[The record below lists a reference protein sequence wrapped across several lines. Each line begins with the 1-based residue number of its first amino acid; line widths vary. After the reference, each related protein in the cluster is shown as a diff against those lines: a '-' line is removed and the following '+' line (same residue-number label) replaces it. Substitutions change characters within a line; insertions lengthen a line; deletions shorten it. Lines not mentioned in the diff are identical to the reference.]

1 MNIQEFQNGES
12 LSSVRSKINSNFISL
27 KDVINNVC
35 NDSANDN
42 PIRTCLSSDFSNPC
56 DNSNLSN
63 SLLSTISTQ
72 LGSSMSAQCPDPG
85 SANVPSCEALAPL
98 QNGISAMLSNIS
110 NQIGA
115 ALSSD
120 CPSNT
125 TPSCGIYQ
133 PIYNGSSSLASNIVN
148 NISLS
153 ISNPCS
159 SSPPSCPI
167 YSPLYSAQS
176 TFADKLIQTA
186 AQSIN
191 DVFTQDPCALLN
203 SQTVPISGP
212 LASCVSG
219 GVGLQIG
226 VGMRGIME
234 QGIQTVVESINDVFT
249 QDPCALLNSQTVP
262 ISGPLASCVSAG
274 VGLQIG
280 VGMKGIMEQGIQT
293 VVESINDVFTQ
304 DPCALLNS
312 QTVPI
317 SGPLASCVSA
327 GVGLQIGAGMKN
339 IITNVVSSVFTTVQ
353 NVLSA
358 QPCDIL
364 NGNAFNLAGPLS
376 SCLSGNSSIS
386 FGGGFRSLI
395 ENSVQTAI
403 NTVLSALQNPCQ
415 AMQLNSTFP
424 CGLNIN
430 IPDTNSIIDN
440 MMSSACIVD
449 KIIDFIETNQGRILT
464 AALATPMASEGEN
477 SIKGLVDYLS
487 CELFEKFIDTGGNTP
502 DACVSD
508 SILKFVD
515 NKKCELFEKFIDTV
529 GGASDPCIK
538 DSILEFV
545 KINSC
550 DLIGKINEMGASLC
564 QEEFN
569 ILIDDI
575 MCGYLADFD
584 NQGLIGMQG
593 LTPKGCAL
601 RSANKIIKEYAPLF
615 YVSINGV
622 PRQMKIPTEM
632 KVNMSNLSVEPQYY
646 DVNGNPVP

>member
-1 MNIQEFQNGES
+1 
-12 LSSVRSKINSNFISL
+12 
-27 KDVINNVC
+27 
-35 NDSANDN
+35 
-42 PIRTCLSSDFSNPC
+42 
-56 DNSNLSN
+56 
-63 SLLSTISTQ
+63 
-72 LGSSMSAQCPDPG
+72 
-85 SANVPSCEALAPL
+85 
-98 QNGISAMLSNIS
+98 
-110 NQIGA
+110 
-115 ALSSD
+115 
-120 CPSNT
+120 
-125 TPSCGIYQ
+125 
-133 PIYNGSSSLASNIVN
+133 
-148 NISLS
+148 
-153 ISNPCS
+153 
-159 SSPPSCPI
+159 
-167 YSPLYSAQS
+167 
-176 TFADKLIQTA
+176 
-186 AQSIN
+186 
-191 DVFTQDPCALLN
+191 
-203 SQTVPISGP
+203 
-212 LASCVSG
+212 
-219 GVGLQIG
+219 
-226 VGMRGIME
+226 MRGIME

-249 QDPCALLNSQTVP
+249 QDPCALLNSQT
-262 ISGPLASCVSAG
+262 L
-274 VGLQIG
+274 
-280 VGMKGIMEQGIQT
+280 
-293 VVESINDVFTQ
+293 
-304 DPCALLNS
+304 
-312 QTVPI
+312 PI